1 MERRPALNRSDCLIC
16 GATENLTLEHI
27 IPQALWARF
36 GIDPNAEG
44 DVRKTHTTLCARCN
58 GATAALHTRREMLDL
73 IQTGLPVTDAT
84 VAQMADWAFWVL
96 LLLNLA
102 RGSHIVP
109 ERHARDLLQ
118 KRFVTHE
125 LGGVPKAWRIYAAH
139 VSSLT
144 PTASAPTR
152 YEVALTF
159 EESLYRGAGGR
170 PIRVTV
176 SHGDAREASL
186 VIGIGIM
193 VFLVLP
199 PTASSGPGH
208 FDRINAVAAAADLER
223 LVPRHGEVVSLR
235 AGSADIGVVRDLFV
249 APLAGDD
256 RTLLP
261 PTLRALFQYT

>member
-1 MERRPALNRSDCLIC
+1 MKRRPQLNRSDCLIC

-58 GATAALHTRREMLDL
+58 GATAALHTRKEMLDL
-73 IQTGLPVTDAT
+73 IQAGAPVTDAT

-109 ERHARDLLQ
+109 DHHARDLLQ

-125 LGGVPKAWRIYAAH
+125 VASVPKEWRVYAAR
-139 VSSLT
+139 VTSLR
-144 PTASAPTR
+144 PSAMAPRR
-152 YEVALTF
+152 YEVALSF
-159 EESLYRGAGGR
+159 EESLYRDGGGR
-170 PIRVTV
+170 AIGITV
-176 SHGDAREASL
+176 SRGDAREASL
-186 VIGIGIM
+186 VIGIGVM
-193 VFLVLP
+193 VFLILP
-199 PTASSGPGH
+199 PTASSGAGH
-208 FDRINAVAAAADLER
+208 FDRINAVTAAADLER
-223 LVPRHGEVVSLR
+223 LVPRRGEAVRLEE
-235 AGSADIGVVRDLFV
+235 GGADIGVVRDLFV
-249 APLAGDD
+249 APLAGED

-261 PTLRALFQYT
+261 PSLRALFPST